1 MIIQP
6 WINLISGLWAL
17 LSSFS
22 VILLSPLNFIITG
35 IVMIVFGFWR
45 PFKSWQGFVNG
56 CLGIW
61 LLFSGIIPSL
71 RTAGNMAV
79 VGLAV
84 VVFSVWRIVDTV
96 APKRT
101 PLSSR

>member
-6 WINLISGLWAL
+6 WVNLIAGLWAL

-22 VILLSPLNFIITG
+22 AILLSPLNFIITG
-35 IVMIVFGFWR
+35 LVMAVFGFWR

-56 CLGIW
+56 CLGVW
-61 LLFSGIIPSL
+61 LLFSAFIPFL

-84 VVFSVWRIVDTV
+84 VVFSIWRIVDTV